1 MYVCTWMLSVR
12 FRIAMSKCI
21 LSVSKNRGGLALKG
35 GRPDSLLLRRTSGNE
50 GERSRRAEF
59 ARAGA
64 RASTGPKLLVGG
76 AWVAFQERVS
86 AARERE
92 RG

>member
-35 GRPDSLLLRRTSGNE
+35 GRRDSLLLRRAGGSK
-50 GERSRRAEF
+50 GERSRRASG
-59 ARAGA
+59 AKVSGHGA
-64 RASTGPKLLVGG
+64 RA
-76 AWVAFQERVS
+76 ERT
-86 AARERE
+86 
-92 RG
+92 